1 MYFLVYMTILDGKK
15 LANKILDELKE
26 EVKKLPA
33 STRQSSLGGLP
44 IKLAVV
50 LVGSDPVSVNFV
62 KQKQRAAEKI
72 GVGFELYRFNE
83 NISEQKLIEE
93 IKKIIKIKDNT
104 GIVVQLPLPKHI
116 LQQKILNIIPMKK
129 DVDALSVD
137 NSFVEPP
144 TASGI
149 IRILNEYSIK
159 IKGKKVV
166 IIGRGKLVGKPL
178 AKIIKKAGADL
189 MTYDIRTKNL
199 KPYTL
204 KADILIS
211 ATGCPCL
218 IKKDMVKNKAI
229 VIDVG
234 FAKINNKIIGDVDFK
249 NVKKKAKYITPVP
262 GGVGPMTVAMLMN
275 NLIKLAELNVN
286 C

>member
-1 MYFLVYMTILDGKK
+1 MEKKILDGKK
-15 LANKILDELKE
+15 IANEILNELKE
-26 EVKKLPA
+26 EALKL
-33 STRQSSLGGLP
+33 LP
-44 IKLAVV
+44 IRLAVV
-50 LVGSDPVSVNFV
+50 LVGSDPASISFV
-62 KQKQRAAEKI
+62 KQKQRAAKKI
-72 GVGFELYRFNE
+72 GVGFKLYRFNE
-83 NISEQKLIEE
+83 NISEQKLIEK

-104 GIVVQLPLPKHI
+104 GIIVQLPLPKHI
-116 LQQKILNIIPMKK
+116 KQQKILNIIPAKK

-149 IRILNEYSIK
+149 IRMLNEYSIK
-159 IKGKKVV
+159 IKGRKVV

-189 MTYDIRTKNL
+189 MICDIRTKNL

-211 ATGCPCL
+211 ATGCPYL
-218 IKKDMVKNKAI
+218 IKEDMVKNKAI
-229 VIDVG
+229 VIDAG
-234 FAKINNKIIGDVDFK
+234 FAKINNKITGDVDFK
-249 NVKKKAKYITPVP
+249 NVRKKAKYITPVP

-275 NLIKLAELNVN
+275 NLIRLAKLNVK